1 MRVTGGNVD
10 DGIDDDDDEKRNT
23 VSFLVLPGLH
33 SAFVANPFH
42 ILTHVSNG
50 DCAHF
55 YCQHSVGQ
63 SIT

>member
-1 MRVTGGNVD
+1 MPGLLEVATGMGITGGNVD

-42 ILTHVSNG
+42 MSESCSSRWL
-50 DCAHF
+50 
-55 YCQHSVGQ
+55 
-63 SIT
+63 